1 MPSRGNND
9 AYREEIQNLKDVA
22 DQQKQAAQ
30 AADQHRTSL
39 ESLTRGMT
47 LAEAGVS
54 QYSRMLEGF
63 VQFGSQLPP
72 ALQAAAAS
80 FQNLRLVS
88 EAAFSGLERGF
99 AASLAAAMVYGTSF
113 AASMDMVLKQLA
125 ASITAEAELQA
136 VKATALGFLRIAE
149 LNFPA
154 AAAAFTSAA
163 EWAAVGGAA
172 GIAGGAISASPAGYG
187 GGQSSTRSST
197 SSATAA
203 NELAA
208 AQPVL
213 APGAASALNA
223 PSGSVTVLV
232 GSNDA
237 ELARY
242 VGDLVNTHVSNGGKV
257 VSSHTLR
264 PAYAGS

>member
-9 AYREEIQNLKDVA
+9 AYREEVQNLKDVA

-39 ESLTRGMT
+39 ESLTRGMA
-47 LAEAGVS
+47 LAEAGAS

-63 VQFGSQLPP
+63 VQFGDQLPP
-72 ALQAAAAS
+72 ALDAAAAS
-80 FQNLRLVS
+80 LQNLGLVS
-88 EAAFSGLERGF
+88 EEAFSNLERGF

-113 AASMDMVLKQLA
+113 AASMEMVLKQLA
-125 ASITAEAELQA
+125 ASISAEAELQA
-136 VKATALGFLRIAE
+136 VKATALGFLRLAE

-163 EWAAVGGAA
+163 EWAVVGGAA
-172 GIAGGAISASPAGYG
+172 GVAGGSLSSASSGYGSGYG
-187 GGQSSTRSST
+187 GT
-197 SSATAA
+197 SSSRSAEATASDV
-203 NELAA
+203 AA

-213 APGAASALNA
+213 APGVTGALNA
-223 PSGSVTVLV
+223 TSGSVTVLV

-242 VGDLVNTHVSNGGKV
+242 VGELVNTHVSNGGKV
-257 VSSHTLR
+257 TSSHTLR
-264 PAYAGS
+264 PAFAGT

>member
-39 ESLTRGMT
+39 QSLTRGMA
-47 LAEAGVS
+47 LAEAGAT
-54 QYSRMLEGF
+54 QYSRMLQSF
-63 VQFGSQLPP
+63 VTFGDQLPP

-80 FQNLRLVS
+80 LQNLGLVS
-88 EAAFSGLERGF
+88 EVAFSNLERGF

-113 AASMDMVLKQLA
+113 AASMEMVLKQLA
-125 ASITAEAELQA
+125 ASISAEAELQA

-149 LNFPA
+149 MNFPA
-154 AAAAFTSAA
+154 ATAAFTSAA
-163 EWAAVGGAA
+163 EWAVVGGAA
-172 GIAGGAISASPAGYG
+172 GMAGGAISVDSAASGSG
-187 GGQSSTRSST
+187 GLGPR
-197 SSATAA
+197 SSATASDV
-203 NELAA
+203 AA
-208 AQPVL
+208 APPAL
-213 APGAASALNA
+213 APGVVGALNA
-223 PSGSVTVLV
+223 PSGSVTILV

-242 VGDLVNTHVSNGGKV
+242 VGELVNTHVSNGGKV
-257 VSSHTLR
+257 TSSHTLR
-264 PAYAGS
+264 PAFAGS

>member
-1 MPSRGNND
+1 MPSRGNSD
-9 AYREEIQNLKDVA
+9 AYREEVQNLKDVA

-39 ESLTRGMT
+39 ESLTRGMA
-47 LAEAGVS
+47 LAGTGVT

-63 VQFGSQLPP
+63 VQFGNQFPP

-80 FQNLRLVS
+80 LQNLGLVS
-88 EAAFSGLERGF
+88 EVAFSNLERGF

-113 AASMDMVLKQLA
+113 AASMEMVLKQLA
-125 ASITAEAELQA
+125 ASISAEAELQA
-136 VKATALGFLRIAE
+136 VKATALGFLRLAE

-163 EWAAVGGAA
+163 EWAVVGGAA
-172 GIAGGAISASPAGYG
+172 GMAGGAISVASSGAAS
-187 GGQSSTRSST
+187 GQLGPRSSRSVT
-197 SSATAA
+197 ATGGDV
-203 NELAA
+203 AA

-213 APGAASALNA
+213 ASGVTGALNA
-223 PSGSVTVLV
+223 PSGSVTILV

-242 VGDLVNTHVSNGGKV
+242 VGELVNTHVSNGGKV
-257 VSSHTLR
+257 TSSHTLR
-264 PAYAGS
+264 PAFAGS